1 VLALATEHGIPAR
14 EAAVAPADLAKASEA
29 FLTNSLLEVLPV
41 TRLQDRALPEGPVTA
56 KLARLYRESIAR
68 P

>member
-1 VLALATEHGIPAR
+1 M
-14 EAAVAPADLAKASEA
+14 APADLAKASEV